1 MIVFTLGTI
10 IFPFDR
16 TVEWLNHLLSEE
28 IITEPV
34 LFQHGATSVA
44 RLHHPL
50 LTTVVSLSKAEMR
63 ESVEQASLVISH
75 AGQGSTRM
83 LAEMGASFVLLPRL
97 KCYGEHIDDH
107 QLLFAETVARFGV
120 TYCTDLN
127 SLVNYIQ
134 APPLPFTGKL
144 FDAPSLATYFQ
155 KFYQAPPS
163 PVKAKPLVNLSSGLY
178 YD

>member
-10 IFPFDR
+10 LFPFDR
-16 TVEWLNHLLSEE
+16 TVDWLNQLLEEE

-50 LTTVVSLSKAEMR
+50 VTSVISLSKMEMQ
-63 ESVEQASLVISH
+63 ESIEQASLVISH

-97 KCYGEHIDDH
+97 KCHGEHIDDH
-107 QLLFAETVARFGV
+107 QLLFAEVVAKFGI

-127 SLVNYIQ
+127 SLVRYIQ
-134 APPLPFTGKL
+134 KPPLPFVGKL
-144 FDAPSLATYFQ
+144 FDAPSLAEYFHE
-155 KFYQAPPS
+155 FYQAPLP
-163 PVKAKPLVNLSSGLY
+163 PVQVKQTVNLSSGLY